1 MSRVPAVDG
10 SFLSSVLNT
19 RRFTIQSQ
27 NGWSVEKHLGNRLL
41 TPPSSIFKLG
51 ADIRA
56 MGDANIL
63 IVDSSATYRHLQ
75 VNGVIVSH
83 AIDHVRHKGYIYAES
98 TDVLGKPDKVYPCK
112 DFDIYFYEDGS
123 GGFRYL
129 AEQMKR
135 LKR

>member
-1 MSRVPAVDG
+1 
-10 SFLSSVLNT
+10 
-19 RRFTIQSQ
+19 
-27 NGWSVEKHLGNRLL
+27 
-41 TPPSSIFKLG
+41 
-51 ADIRA
+51 

-83 AIDHVRHKGYIYAES
+83 AIDHVRHKGNIYAES
-98 TDVLGKPDKVYPCK
+98 TDVLDKPDKVYPCK